1 MKKHNYFLGKI
12 LFVLLLMILIMS
24 SAKSQTTYYSY
35 KSGTWND
42 IDTWTTDPGGTTLV
56 GNSLPTDGDN
66 VVILMSRT
74 VTLTADTTT
83 TTLDITI
90 NSGGI
95 LDIGDYSFT
104 DGLTA
109 LRGEGTLRLS
119 SANFPTATTNTFVQT
134 GGGTTEYYNSSN
146 FTLLATQTEYNNLT
160 LDLSTTSIIA
170 TQLSDITLN
179 GDLLIKVGIYQI
191 NDASP
196 NRRQLTINGNV
207 TVNSSSS
214 LTVGTGVTNTTTN
227 PYGISGGTAPFID
240 YYDAQSHR
248 VAIYG
253 DFTNNGTVSFTNL
266 TYPVYDAFPSTTE
279 GITTG
284 FATVYFLGAS
294 DNTLTCNSTTDF
306 YNLVVDKG
314 TDQTYQLAVNSSDYP
329 YFRLFGANTSG
340 GEDNSD
346 NPLLKKAL
354 WLRNGTLRLF
364 GKVVIPSLS
373 EGTCDAGMGTPVG
386 PNSDYFIP
394 ANAALVVDG
403 PDVIVLTTA
412 DDYTEIN
419 AAYSTTGPNNAA
431 MGVNSSASCSSF
443 SILGKFQIDDGY
455 ISTRESG
462 GFIYWASSSGEF
474 IINGGTLDAKQ
485 FRTANA
491 SGGLT
496 AYRQTGGT
504 FNLRGRIKNDVSGV
518 STVADLTAVPL
529 STTQST
535 GGIQPAVGTFNIDRD
550 DNIFEMTGGII
561 KIYDVCGISGGIS
574 RAYEVNCLPA
584 YYSVS
589 GGEVQIIPTAGTDID
604 YDYYIAS
611 SAPIYNL
618 TIDDSNASGTFDV
631 ILTNIPVKGVYVTE
645 RLNPPLTI
653 SNDLT
658 FTNNATLNSNN
669 YEVQVAGDFDLTS
682 TSTYTPGLNK
692 TTFNGSGYQTFTGD
706 GTITSG
712 LYKLNINKS
721 ADTLIFDGVPAT
733 YTIRDSLEIYGG
745 VLDDGGKTLN
755 LAGHIYNAGEHTGT
769 GKILLNGTGTQTLE
783 ASVFSSPTLGNLELS
798 NGTDPG
804 AQLISDFTASTLTL
818 TANTGG
824 LSIFDIQ
831 DSRLTLSG
839 GVVQTSGTLA
849 FGDDKMVLTSGA
861 SSAKGLK
868 VSISL
873 IGAGSPNYLFPIG
886 VDDSGT
892 NEYNPYELRTPGDP
906 GTTTGTIN
914 VVPVNS
920 HHPTVKTT
928 SDVIQFYWKV
938 DATGFAGADA
948 DGFQYYFD
956 YFGQILSNQQKAAYL
971 DYESVDGWVTANG
984 TASKTTDDITFNT
997 GLGFLSTDFT
1007 AGKQAAFNKPR
1018 ILYSRASDDWHLITT
1033 WSETAFGGAQAAK
1046 APLTY
1051 DRFII
1056 GGAAG
1061 VNHIV
1066 DINTS
1071 LATIA
1076 GVEIYSSEATGIGG
1090 TSPTLNN
1097 PAGNTGVDL
1106 TSVSGG
1112 GRYVQNDNDLP
1123 SGDFG
1128 DFCNNDT
1135 AIFEYSTGTYDI
1147 PTEISVYP
1155 NLHITSNVVDR
1166 VKILPNASILVQNE
1180 LVLSTASTGNTLR
1193 FNNAG
1198 GDLIVYGDVA
1208 LDNEANLEFDG
1219 ASIQN
1224 LNIYGDLDLDYDDS
1238 GTSAN
1243 ILSVNTGTAA
1253 HKINFYG
1260 DSVIVGASAINIANG
1275 TLSILDSLNTVIP
1288 DGTGSIILNKLTINK
1303 DNLTDT
1309 VKISE
1314 DFTLNGTTNSS
1325 PKALTLSNG
1334 TLILENTSTDVELS
1348 SSGAFNIPQTSALIL
1363 KDGASVN
1370 VIGSNAGIFLDGLLS
1385 ADSTSTINL
1394 GDGSTGDTRYI
1405 EYSGSGKAEIIL
1417 TESANL
1423 TVNSQIRRSLSQTNG
1438 VLKFDQSGTTSTI
1451 IYGRGGSATRA
1462 KFEVINFGSEF
1473 NMTGGSF
1480 TILRGGGTTYGDLFL
1495 RPASGSATGG
1505 IITLGSVDVGSTQ
1518 TIKFDA
1524 NIPLNTL
1531 MLDGVGSMN
1540 TFQIMVNPLLMNGDL
1555 TINTTNS
1562 TLYANGIDV
1571 TLKGD
1576 LTNNGTYTPGTNT
1589 TTFDGT
1595 IQTILGT
1602 TVTDFYNL
1610 VCEPSTSLTFNYDVT
1625 VANDLSINSGTLVS
1639 STYDIFVVGDIVNN
1653 GIHSGDADDGGLILN
1668 GTLEQDI
1675 SGTGTFG
1682 RLNLY
1687 NPNGARISNAI
1698 TLNQDLLL
1706 SDGVFNINQHLLTLG
1721 EDANIID
1728 TTGTG
1733 FSSTKMI
1740 EPNGVFSD
1748 YGIKKSFPAVADTI
1762 IFPLGISG
1770 KYTPAILEIVSS
1782 DAGSVRID
1790 CINAHHPTVV
1800 DDTEVLQYYWEVA
1813 SSGISGFD
1821 GDLKF
1826 KYDNG
1831 DVAGTESDYVAAR
1844 LVIPDGTTWSKA
1856 TSGSDETDNV
1866 YEATDT
1872 IVFDFNGVDNLS
1884 GEYTAGADA
1893 AIPATVPTYTS
1904 NSDGDWDD
1912 INIWTPEA
1920 PAGGPNGFIV
1930 EISPGD
1936 SVNTNGNRRF
1946 AYRTT
1951 INGVLDV
1958 EDSYG
1963 HNLGTVDGTG
1973 RLRLEGPILPAGR
1986 FTSFLTCSGGILEYG
2001 GSGDYTIIA
2010 DRLDTI
2016 RGIYFTGT
2024 GKRILP
2030 DKDLVICDTLKI
2042 ISATLDNSVNER
2054 NLTINGAFQRLS
2066 SGAFLSGSND
2076 ATVIFAGSS
2085 PQTLG
2090 GADGEFTGTNGL
2102 NNFEINNSSG
2112 LTLNSPLEINKILTL
2127 TDGIITTTSTNI
2139 LKMIINGDGDADG
2152 IVLPA
2157 AGGSSS
2163 SYIDGPMSK
2172 NLFGGKDF
2180 TFPIGDGSKY
2190 GVVQTLGVMDGTW
2203 KAEYFG
2209 AGHATS
2215 SVTGGLTAVSTS
2227 EYWAITNPV
2236 ATNTAQVKLR
2246 WNSSSDITPLT
2257 TTNGLVDIVVAEF
2270 NGTNWAEIASNTPT
2284 DPPSDDYD
2292 GTVTTTNTIDIDPM
2306 YYTLGSTSAILAK
2319 AYFTVLDDVCN
2330 GTSISVSFS
2339 GVDATNLDYSLTYT
2353 IEGVPNVVA
2362 ITSLP
2367 YSIPTAA
2374 TGDYVLT
2381 AFTYNNGGNIGSV
2394 DGSTVTVNSIPA
2406 FYNVTGGGTICAGGA
2421 GLVVG
2426 LDGSELG
2433 VNYELFVGAT
2443 SVGTYAGTGAV
2454 LDFGNQ
2460 TVGGNY
2466 TVEAA
2471 NATTTCSQTMTGSV
2485 NITANP
2491 LPMAN
2496 DQIPADLCSEVTG
2509 ENAQSTVD
2517 LTALNALINTD
2528 ASGDLFEWFTNA
2540 ALTIAVADDTNETIN
2555 VTVNGGAFSE
2565 TAIYY
2570 CKVTLVASGCTNT
2583 ATVTYTVNRIPE
2595 TGFQYHLP

>member
-1 MKKHNYFLGKI
+1 MKKHSYFLSKI
-12 LFVLLLMILIMS
+12 LFVLLLMILIIS
-24 SAKSQTTYYSY
+24 SAKSQTTYYTY

-56 GNSLPTDGDN
+56 GSQIPTNGDA
-66 VVILMSRT
+66 VVVLMSRT
-74 VTLTADTTT
+74 VTLTNDTAT

-104 DGLTA
+104 SGLTA
-109 LRGEGTLRLS
+109 LRGKGKLRLS

-134 GGGTTEYYNSSN
+134 GGGTTVYYNSSD
-146 FTLLATQTEYNNLT
+146 FTLLAAQTEYNNLT
-160 LDLSTTSIIA
+160 LDLSTTSIVA
-170 TQLSDITLN
+170 TQLSNITLN
-179 GDLLIKVGIYQI
+179 GNLLIKVGIYRI

-196 NRRQLTINGNV
+196 NRRQLTINGDV
-207 TVNSSSS
+207 TVNSGSSF
-214 LTVGTGVTNTTTN
+214 TVGTGVTNTTTN

-248 VAIYG
+248 LAVYG

-266 TYPVYDAFPSTTE
+266 TYPVYDAFPPTTL
-279 GITTG
+279 GSTTG
-284 FATVYFLGAS
+284 FATVYFLGS
-294 DNTLTCNSTTDF
+294 TDNTLTCNNTTDF

-314 TDQTYQLAVNSSDYP
+314 TDQTFQLAVNSSDYP
-329 YFRLFGANTSG
+329 NFRLFGANTSG
-340 GEDNSD
+340 GENGGD

-373 EGTCDAGMGTPVG
+373 EGTCDGGLSGG

-394 ANAALVVDG
+394 ANAALVIDG

-419 AAYSTTGPNNAA
+419 AAYGTVGANNAA
-431 MGVNSSASCSSF
+431 MGVNPDADCSSF

-455 ISTRESG
+455 ISARESG
-462 GFIYWASSSGEF
+462 GFIYWASSSGEI
-474 IINGGTLDAKQ
+474 IINGGTLDVKQ

-518 STVADLTAVPL
+518 SAVEDLAAVPL

-535 GGIQPAVGTFNIDRD
+535 GGIQSAVGTFNIDRD
-550 DNIFEMTGGII
+550 DNIFEMSGGTIEIFDVCAETGTTRAFEVNSLSAYYNVTGGTV
-561 KIYDVCGISGGIS
+561 KITPTDGS
-574 RAYEVNCLPA
+574 RSDE
-584 YYSVS
+584 
-589 GGEVQIIPTAGTDID
+589 
-604 YDYYIAS
+604 DYYIAS
-611 SAPIYNL
+611 SAPIYNF
-618 TIDDSNASGTFDV
+618 TIDDSDGSGFDV
-631 ILTNIPVKGVYVTE
+631 YLTNIPAKTGVTA
-645 RLNPPLTI
+645 RTNPSLTI
-653 SNDLT
+653 LNNLNLA
-658 FTNNATLNSNN
+658 NNATLNSNN
-669 YEVQVAGDFDLTS
+669 YEVQVGGNFDLPSGT
-682 TSTYTPGLNK
+682 TYTPGTNK
-692 TTFNGSGYQTFTGD
+692 TTFNGSGYQTFTAD

-721 ADTLIFDGVPAT
+721 TDTLIFDGVPAT

-755 LAGHIYNAGEHTGT
+755 VAGHIYNAGEHTGT

-783 ASVFSSPTLGNLELS
+783 ASVFSSPTMGNLELS

-831 DSRLTLSG
+831 DYRLTLTG

-849 FGDDKMVLTSGA
+849 FGDDKMVRTSGA

-873 IGAGSPNYLFPIG
+873 TGAGSPNYLFPIG
-886 VDDSGT
+886 VDDGGT
-892 NEYNPYELRTPGDP
+892 NEYNPYILLTPGDP

-920 HHPTVKTT
+920 YHPTVRTT

-938 DATGFAGADA
+938 DASGFAGATA
-948 DGFQYYFD
+948 AGFQYYFV
-956 YFGQILSNQQKAAYL
+956 YFGTILNNQQKAAYL
-971 DYESVDGWVTANG
+971 DYASVDGWVTANG
-984 TASKTTDDITFNT
+984 SANRFTSEITFNT

-1007 AGKQAAFNKPR
+1007 AGKQSAFNKPR
-1018 ILYSRASDDWHLITT
+1018 ILYSRASDDWHLIST
-1033 WSETAFGGAQAAK
+1033 WSETGFGGAQAAK
-1046 APLTY
+1046 VPETY
-1051 DRFII
+1051 DRFVI

-1061 VNHIV
+1061 ANHII
-1066 DINTS
+1066 DITTS
-1071 LATIA
+1071 LSTIA
-1076 GVEIYSSEATGIGG
+1076 GVEIYSSAATGISG
-1090 TSPTLNN
+1090 TPPTLNN
-1097 PAGNTGVDL
+1097 PAGNTGIDV

-1112 GRYVQNDNDLP
+1112 GRYIQNDNDLP

-1147 PTEISVYP
+1147 PAEISVYP
-1155 NLHITSNVVDR
+1155 NLHITSNAVDR
-1166 VKILPNASILVQNE
+1166 VKTLPNSSILVQQE

-1198 GDLIVYGDVA
+1198 GDLIVYGDLA

-1243 ILSVNTGTAA
+1243 TLGVNTGTAA

-1260 DSVIVGASAINIANG
+1260 DSVIVGASAINLANG
-1275 TLSILDSLNTVIP
+1275 TLSILDSLNTVIT
-1288 DGTGSIILNKLTINK
+1288 DGTGSINLNKLTINK
-1303 DNLTDT
+1303 NNLTDT

-1325 PKALTLSNG
+1325 PKALTLTKG

-1348 SSGAFNIPQTSALIL
+1348 SSGAFNLPQTSALIL

-1394 GDGSTGDTRYI
+1394 GDGSTADTRYI

-1417 TESANL
+1417 TKSASL

-1438 VLKFDQSGTTSTI
+1438 VLKFDQSGNTSTI

-1462 KFEVINFGSEF
+1462 KFEVVNPGSEF

-1480 TILRGGGTTYGDLFL
+1480 SVIRGGGTTYGDLFL
-1495 RPASGSATGG
+1495 RPASGFATGG
-1505 IITLGSVDVGSTQ
+1505 TITLGSVDVGLQ
-1518 TIKFDA
+1518 TLKFDSEIA
-1524 NIPLNTL
+1524 LNTL
-1531 MLDGVGSMN
+1531 ILDGVGSMN
-1540 TFQIMVNPLLMNGDL
+1540 TFQIMVNPLVMNGDL
-1555 TINTTNS
+1555 TINTVNS

-1576 LTNNGTYTPGTNT
+1576 LTNNGTYTPGINT
-1589 TTFDGT
+1589 TTFDGAT
-1595 IQTILGT
+1595 QTILGS

-1610 VCEPSTSLTFNYDVT
+1610 VSEPSTSLTFNYDVT
-1625 VANDLSINSGTLVS
+1625 VANDLSINSGTLAS
-1639 STYDIFVVGDIVNN
+1639 STYDIFVAGAVVNN
-1653 GIHSGDADDGGLILN
+1653 GIHSGDADNGGLILN
-1668 GTLEQDI
+1668 GSLEQDI

-1687 NPNGARISNAI
+1687 NPNGARLLNDIS
-1698 TLNQDLLL
+1698 LNQDLLL
-1706 SDGVFNINQHLLTLG
+1706 SNGVLNINQRLLTLG
-1721 EDANIID
+1721 ITADIID

-1733 FSSTKMI
+1733 FSSSKMI
-1740 EPNGVFSD
+1740 EPDGVFSNV
-1748 YGIKKSFPAVADTI
+1748 GIKKNITAGAKTL
-1762 IFPLGISG
+1762 IFPLGLSG
-1770 KYTPAILEIVSS
+1770 KYTPADVDITTNST
-1782 DAGSVRID
+1782 AGYLRIN
-1790 CINAHHPTVV
+1790 CINDNHPTVL
-1800 DDTEVLQYYWEVA
+1800 DDTEVLQYYWEVE
-1813 SSGISGFD
+1813 SSGITGFD
-1821 GDLKF
+1821 GEISL

-1831 DVAGTESDYVAAR
+1831 DVAGTEANYVAAR

-1856 TSGSDETDNV
+1856 TTGSDATDNV

-1872 IVFDFNGVDNLS
+1872 IVFNFNGVDNLS

-1904 NSDGDWDD
+1904 NQDGDWDD
-1912 INIWTPEA
+1912 VNIWTPVA

-1930 EISPGD
+1930 VVSAGD

-1946 AYRTT
+1946 AYKTT
-1951 INGVLDV
+1951 INGILDV
-1958 EDSYG
+1958 EDTYG

-1986 FTSFLTCSGGILEYG
+1986 FTSFLTCSGGILEYN
-2001 GSGDYTIIA
+2001 GSTDYTIIA
-2010 DRLDTI
+2010 DRIDTI

-2042 ISATLDNSVNER
+2042 SGATLDNSVDER
-2054 NLTINGAFQRLS
+2054 NLTINGVFQRLN

-2090 GADGEFTGTNGL
+2090 GADGEFTGTNGF

-2112 LTLNSPLEINKILTL
+2112 LTLNSPLEINKTLTL
-2127 TDGIITTTSTNI
+2127 TDGIIATTSTNI
-2139 LKMIINGDGDADG
+2139 LKMITDGGGDDDD
-2152 IVLPA
+2152 IVLPV

-2180 TFPIGDGSKY
+2180 TFPIGDGSRY
-2190 GVVQTLGVMDGTW
+2190 GAVQTLGVMNGTW
-2203 KAEYFG
+2203 EAEYFN

-2227 EYWAITNPV
+2227 EYWAITNPA

-2246 WNSSSDITPLT
+2246 WDSSSDITPLT
-2257 TTNGLVDIVVAEF
+2257 TTNGIADIVVAEYNGSAWVNKASTPSGTDY
-2270 NGTNWAEIASNTPT
+2270 NGTVITNSTINT
-2284 DPPSDDYD
+2284 
-2292 GTVTTTNTIDIDPM
+2292 DPM

-2330 GTSISVSFS
+2330 GTSIPVSFS
-2339 GVDATNLDYSLTYT
+2339 GVSGGFDYTLSYKIGVTPQADVT
-2353 IEGVPNVVA
+2353 IS
-2362 ITSLP
+2362 SLP
-2367 YSIPTAA
+2367 YSLPTIGAGTYQL
-2374 TGDYVLT
+2374 TG
-2381 AFTYNNGGNIGSV
+2381 FTYNGGGNTGSV
-2394 DGSTVTVNSIPA
+2394 DNSTVTVNAVPA
-2406 FYNVTGGGTICAGGA
+2406 QPTITPADGDPSLAFCEGGSVILTSSAGTTY
-2421 GLVVG
+2421 LW
-2426 LDGSELG
+2426 ST
-2433 VNYELFVGAT
+2433 GAT
-2443 SVGTYAGTGAV
+2443 TQDISAINA
-2454 LDFGNQ
+2454 
-2460 TVGGNY
+2460 GNY
-2466 TVEAA
+2466 TVQVTGVGGCLSVASAPKTVVVNPAPVVSLAVTAGLEEICEGDNTEIDLSFTAGTGPWTFTISDGTDTYNGTSGA
-2471 NATTTCSQTMTGSV
+2471 DDPYTPAGAMIPIWGGSGSSTTTTYT
-2485 NITANP
+2485 IT
-2491 LPMAN
+2491 L
-2496 DQIPADLCSEVTG
+2496 V
-2509 ENAQSTVD
+2509 
-2517 LTALNALINTD
+2517 TD
-2528 ASGDLFEWFTNA
+2528 ANT
-2540 ALTIAVADDTNETIN
+2540 
-2555 VTVNGGAFSE
+2555 
-2565 TAIYY
+2565 
-2570 CKVTLVASGCTNT
+2570 CTNT
-2583 ATVTYTVNRIPE
+2583 GANTVNVIVHKIPE
-2595 TGFQYHLP
+2595 TGNTFTPPN